1 MSQDNRKRAFLES
14 FDLYSDAIYRFCV
27 VKTSD
32 TELAQD
38 LTQETFSRYW
48 QALRQGKSMEH
59 TRAFLYTI
67 AQNLVIDWYRKKK
80 SMSLDALASVG
91 FEPRDTAAAS
101 AEEAA
106 QYAQI
111 RSVIAQLSDD
121 HQSVLLLRYVEGLG
135 PKDIAVTLGVSPNV
149 VSVRID
155 RAIRKVRQILNA
167 DRPANTEQ
175 NNHT

>member
-121 HQSVLLLRYVEGLG
+121 HQSVLLFLYF
-135 PKDIAVTLGVSPNV
+135 
-149 VSVRID
+149 
-155 RAIRKVRQILNA
+155 
-167 DRPANTEQ
+167 
-175 NNHT
+175 